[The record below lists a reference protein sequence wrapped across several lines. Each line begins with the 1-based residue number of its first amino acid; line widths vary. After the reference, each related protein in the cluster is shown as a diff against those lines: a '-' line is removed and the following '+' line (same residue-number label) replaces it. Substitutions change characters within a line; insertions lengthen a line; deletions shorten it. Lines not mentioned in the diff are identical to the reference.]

1 MAPGRQTDLDEAARR
16 DITAQ
21 YDVGP
26 LLRGE
31 RLDVRGHNGGFY
43 RIETP
48 KAHYFLK
55 AYRYFNANAD
65 RGLDLLLFLQAP
77 GYPVARVVLTRAGAL
92 HFRRKGIVL
101 ALFEYVDIPE
111 AS

>member
-21 YDVGP
+21 YEMGP

-48 KAHYFLK
+48 SGHYFLK
-55 AYRYFNANAD
+55 AYRYFSANAD
-65 RGLDLLLFLQAP
+65 RGLELLLFLQARD
-77 GYPVARVVLTRAGAL
+77 YPVARVVMTRAGAP
-92 HFRRKGIVL
+92 HFRWEGIEF
-101 ALFEYVDIPE
+101 ALFEYG
-111 AS
+111 